1 MKNYFEAVIV
11 AGRESN
17 NEGFI
22 NWLIMKLDHEQM
34 DILQR
39 AAVIYAEQSNSHK
52 PVIVRG
58 GDSENQSVPLED
70 DSLFD
75 EFKRN
80 TNTPTEPLPA
90 EGRGEANTCAGCEHI
105 HVLWINSD
113 WKYFCLDCGAVNIC
127 G

>member
-1 MKNYFEAVIV
+1 MKNYFEAVIQ

-22 NWLIMKLDHEQM
+22 NWLIIKLDHEQM

-52 PVIVRG
+52 PVVM
-58 GDSENQSVPLED
+58 Q
-70 DSLFD
+70 
-75 EFKRN
+75 
-80 TNTPTEPLPA
+80 A
-90 EGRGEANTCAGCEHI
+90 EGSASAEGATVGQRSVDTGVRVRNKSGDENCEDCTYP
-105 HVLWINSD
+105 NC
-113 WKYFCLDCGAVNIC
+113 FCG